1 MDAVEEADAD
11 LKDVADDTS
20 LRLVLNPV
28 PMIEAPI
35 DAGVLVV
42 NEPVFDDDKWLL
54 EPAALGLELSTFILS
69 LSV

>member
-1 MDAVEEADAD
+1 MDAVEEVDAD

-42 NEPVFDDDKWLL
+42 NEPVFGDDNCLL
-54 EPAALGLELSTFILS
+54 EHAAPLLELPTAVLS